1 MKQDPVVG
9 ILKIMEEMGSKSNP
23 PSITTGQVI
32 NVNPIKVKVGDL
44 ILERYNLLIN
54 VDLLKH
60 DKEVT
65 INNTSIIKEKST
77 IESNLKNG
85 DMLAI
90 LPTLDLQTYIVLAK
104 VV

>member
-9 ILKIMEEMGSKSNP
+9 ILKIMEQMGSKNNP

-32 NVNPIKVKVGDL
+32 SVNPIKIKVGDL

-54 VDLLKH
+54 EDLLKH
-60 DKEVT
+60 SKEVT
-65 INNTSIIKEKST
+65 INNTSITKEECTVET
-77 IESNLKNG
+77 ILKTG
-85 DMLAI
+85 DTVAI